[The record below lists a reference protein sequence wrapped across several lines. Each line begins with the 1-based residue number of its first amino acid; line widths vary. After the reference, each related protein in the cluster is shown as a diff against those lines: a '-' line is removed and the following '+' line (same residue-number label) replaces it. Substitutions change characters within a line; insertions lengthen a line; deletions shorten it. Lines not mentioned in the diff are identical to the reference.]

1 MSDVERWLTNLVT
14 EVDDA
19 DATIQKESLCES
31 FFAFMETNSEV
42 GRDRFFSLLGN
53 ALLRVGYNNVK
64 PVFKKGRPVAFRGI
78 AFKRNVQKRLQ
89 KTQTAISAHTLQQ
102 WMMLN
107 YCEGGPSD
115 TIAAEDLWL
124 HFSENCGIHEDQQSV
139 FYSLLGNV
147 FKNSPFL
154 KVRRQLTRSN
164 EGGKRSTFQ
173 YLQINHLI
181 STGGSVDARQIPGST
196 EKEGKDLVKDV
207 DPQTK
212 SCDNN
217 VIASSAN
224 PSMPKTEVEEESSAN
239 EWNSASNPMEQE
251 VGSVDDIPE
260 IQPPDWDFLDV
271 KAEKHYNFKP
281 I

>member
-1 MSDVERWLTNLVT
+1 M
-14 EVDDA
+14 
-19 DATIQKESLCES
+19 
-31 FFAFMETNSEV
+31 
-42 GRDRFFSLLGN
+42 
-53 ALLRVGYNNVK
+53 
-64 PVFKKGRPVAFRGI
+64 
-78 AFKRNVQKRLQ
+78 
-89 KTQTAISAHTLQQ
+89 
-102 WMMLN
+102 
-107 YCEGGPSD
+107 
-115 TIAAEDLWL
+115 
-124 HFSENCGIHEDQQSV
+124 
-139 FYSLLGNV
+139 LGNV

-196 EKEGKDLVKDV
+196 EKERKDLVKDV

-217 VIASSAN
+217 AIASSAN
-224 PSMPKTEVEEESSAN
+224 PSMPKTEVEEESSVN

-271 KAEKHYNFKP
+271 KAEKISKREKKMQSQ
-281 I
+281 